1 MKLDPRDQFGREAE
15 KYLTSTV
22 HADASALAELVALIA
37 PQGGRIVDVGTGAGH
52 MAFAL
57 APYVDQVV
65 ATDPTQAMLDVTSTE
80 AGRRGLTNLVTRR
93 AFAEELPFDDGSID
107 GLTCRVA
114 AHHFQSVT
122 AFLDEVARCL
132 RPGGWFLL
140 VDTVSP
146 EDDTAADLLNEYE
159 AIRDPSHGRNLK
171 ISEWE
176 ALVASRGLTIKAKQK
191 RYKELVFSD
200 WTERMSVSG
209 EDTLR
214 LKAMLESSSGALRD
228 YLQPGE
234 NSFALLELTL
244 LAEKP
249 V

>member
-15 KYLTSTV
+15 KYLTSAV
-22 HADASALAELVALIA
+22 HADASALAELVALVS
-37 PQGGRIVDVGTGAGH
+37 PQGGLVVDVGTGAGH
-52 MAFAL
+52 MAFAV

-65 ATDPTQAMLDVTSTE
+65 ATDPTQAMLDVTSAE
-80 AGRRGLTNLVTRR
+80 ASRRGMTNLSTRL
-93 AFAEELPFDDGSID
+93 AFAEELPFGDGSVD
-107 GLTCRVA
+107 GITCRVA
-114 AHHFQSVT
+114 AHHFRSVET
-122 AFLDEVARCL
+122 FLDEVSRCL

-146 EDDTAADLLNEYE
+146 EDDAAADVLNEYE

-176 ALVASRGLTIKAKQK
+176 TLVESRGFTIKAKQE

-209 EDTLR
+209 PDTQI
-214 LKAMLESSSGALRD
+214 LKAMLESSSGALRE

-234 NSFALLELTL
+234 NSFSLLELTL

-249 V
+249 I